1 MRPAGGEGS
10 RAGVSGS
17 SARRFLVGLLG
28 AASLWAVAAACSG
41 GVKVDEGNAFP
52 CDLTQSEDVR
62 DTACPPAWRCGI
74 DNRCHEATEESV
86 TSASEPTF
94 EATRRYPVLLEGDA
108 RMVASDTRGGQVVV
122 GHADGGAFLS
132 NGRVVR
138 ALTVEPPALTPAQ
151 LAFTGTRVA
160 VVTPRSAVSGE
171 NALLLGRLDDTR
183 PQVAAL
189 TVEPA
194 VVTRGV
200 RGLRTA
206 PGRLERGLLAVLL
219 DTLGAGEVAPDT
231 GAYTLYPG
239 ALRALPDAG
248 VEVCGA
254 APLPPCP
261 PGSLLP
267 YLDVRPVPTSLFT
280 KDAGAGPDALPV
292 VVTPEYFFWRA
303 PTSVP
308 GGRDTWKVLNPE
320 DPISAGGAPSPATAE
335 RAAVWS
341 LRHSETAEVW
351 ALRRPLD
358 GRHVLGTWVLRRSG
372 GEPRLERAWADCT
385 PCGSGRLVAFTP
397 VSDGAL
403 GVEVL
408 CESAQ
413 AGRRT
418 LARVVGSSVVNP
430 SDACL
435 TQPLEAPVDFSELSS
450 DGTTGTRLARA
461 GAVDDAQ
468 GAGALLGGE
477 HGQVWRGRT
486 LSTLRPLYLDRV
498 PLSVAA
504 LGNGLLAL
512 TRDYLSLEVP
522 DSRLPARVGL
532 SVTASSVEAD
542 GGVLEQPALGGLVE
556 GSAGWLVL
564 ESGQVAKVNT
574 QGTTADVSLG
584 STYGPQLLAPSGAP
598 TSGPFLGQGA
608 TADGGSLVIAA
619 NDQLYYL
626 EGISPTT
633 EPGQL
638 AGVLPRLTPDPGF
651 PVRSLARDRTVS
663 LTGATPQR
671 VRGWVATGRGLF
683 EYAQSKEGRW
693 SLTPLPLGDA
703 EPVKVWSREGGGVGY
718 GRVGLR
724 DGVVLRLPEGLPL
737 TQPLPDEGR
746 VVDYVSLAG
755 WPVALTETDV
765 YAATVR
771 GTRADG
777 QAGLLQWM
785 PLSRPVG
792 LTNEALLGARIFV
805 VKHDSEEVLYL
816 FTRTGFVYQLGKG
829 RP

>member
-1 MRPAGGEGS
+1 MKPSGGEGS
-10 RAGVSGS
+10 GA
-17 SARRFLVGLLG
+17 SARRFLLGLLG
-28 AASLWAVAAACSG
+28 AASFWAVAAACSG

-74 DNRCHEATEESV
+74 DSRCHEAKEESV
-86 TSASEPTF
+86 TQSSEPTF

-108 RMVASDTRGGQVVV
+108 RLVASDARGGQAVV
-122 GHADGGAFLS
+122 GYADGGAFLS

-138 ALTVEPPALTPAQ
+138 SLTVEPPTLTPGQ

-160 VVTPRSAVSGE
+160 VVSQRSAVSGE
-171 NALLLGRLDDTR
+171 NALRLGRLDETR
-183 PQVAAL
+183 PQVAVL
-189 TVEPA
+189 TVDPT
-194 VVTRGV
+194 VVTTRV
-200 RGLRTA
+200 RALRVA

-231 GAYTLYPG
+231 GTFTPYPG

-261 PGSLLP
+261 PDVLLLP
-267 YLDVRPVPTSLFT
+267 YLDVRPVPASVFT
-280 KDAGAGPDALPV
+280 KDAGTGPDALPV

-303 PTSVP
+303 PASVP
-308 GGRDTWKVLNPE
+308 GGKDTWKVLNPE
-320 DPISAGGAPSPATAE
+320 DPISAGGAPSPTTAE
-335 RAAVWS
+335 RAPVWS
-341 LRHSETAEVW
+341 LRHNETAEVW
-351 ALRRPLD
+351 ALRRPLE

-385 PCGSGRLVAFTP
+385 PCGTGRLVAFTP

-418 LARVVGSSVVNP
+418 FARVVGSSVVNP

-435 TQPLEAPVDFSELSS
+435 TQPLEAPVDFAELSS
-450 DGTTGTRLARA
+450 DSTTGTRLARA
-461 GAVDDAQ
+461 GAVDDSL
-468 GAGALLGGE
+468 GSGALLGGE

-498 PLSVAA
+498 PQSVAP
-504 LGNGLLAL
+504 LGSGLLAL

-522 DSRLPARVGL
+522 DSKLPARVGL
-532 SVTASSVEAD
+532 SVTASSAEAD

-574 QGTTADVSLG
+574 EGATSDVSLG

-598 TSGPFLGQGA
+598 TSGPFLGQGV
-608 TADGGSLVIAA
+608 TAEGGGSLVIAA
-619 NDQLYYL
+619 NDQLYSL

-638 AGVLPRLTPDPGF
+638 PGVLPRLTPDPGF

-671 VRGWVATGRGLF
+671 VRGWVATGRSLF

-703 EPVKVWSREGGGVGY
+703 EPVKVWSREGAGVGY

-737 TQPLPDEGR
+737 TKPLPAEGR
-746 VVDYVSLAG
+746 AVDYASLAG

-765 YAATVR
+765 YAATAR

-785 PLSRPVG
+785 PLPRPAG

-805 VKHDSEEVLYL
+805 VKHDSDEVLYL
-816 FTRTGFVYQLGKG
+816 FIRTGFVYQLGKG
-829 RP
+829 RL